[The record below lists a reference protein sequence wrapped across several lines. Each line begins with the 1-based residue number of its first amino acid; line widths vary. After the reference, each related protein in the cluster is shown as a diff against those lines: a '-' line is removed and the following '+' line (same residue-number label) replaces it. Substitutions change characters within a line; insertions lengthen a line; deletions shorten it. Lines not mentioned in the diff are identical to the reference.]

1 MGLYML
7 PLLHVEQD
15 VKKHWWCCAL
25 IVVNVHHHTLDRL
38 CNAHET
44 MIYCRCIFENLFMVN
59 T

>member
-1 MGLYML
+1 ML

-44 MIYCRCIFENLFMVN
+44 MIYCRCIFENFFMVN